1 VAATRWV
8 AVEPGI
14 GVLGDFQVLR
24 EGQWQRAGT
33 RQLARLGALFAAAP
47 GQSITRERIVEAL
60 WADKP
65 PSTAVNTVQV
75 YISQLRSLIG
85 SHLIETTGQGY
96 VLQVQPAQVDAE
108 WFREQVLA
116 CMDGSHALS
125 SEQHGQVRE
134 SLRQALEVWRGE
146 PYEDLRDGAI
156 AARRS
161 ELLEL
166 RERAIELFLEV
177 SLAVANNPREIGEV
191 VAAARGQVARQPLRE
206 RGHEILIRALVSEND
221 RAQAV
226 QAYRHAVDVF
236 AEQAGVTPS
245 PRLQSV
251 IEPFFTAGI

>member
-1 VAATRWV
+1 
-8 AVEPGI
+8 
-14 GVLGDFQVLR
+14 
-24 EGQWQRAGT
+24 
-33 RQLARLGALFAAAP
+33 LFAAAP
-47 GQSITRERIVEAL
+47 GQTISRERIVEAL

-85 SHLIETTGQGY
+85 SHLIETTVQGY

-108 WFREQVLA
+108 WFREHVLA
-116 CMDGSHALS
+116 CMDEPRTFD
-125 SEQHGQVRE
+125 SERHGQMRE

-146 PYEDLRDGAI
+146 PYEDLRDGTI
-156 AARRS
+156 EARRS

-177 SLAVANNPREIGEV
+177 SLAVANNPRDIGEV

-236 AEQAGVTPS
+236 AEEAGVTPS
-245 PRLQSV
+245 SRLRSV
-251 IEPFFTAGI
+251 IEPVVSAEN